1 MEGRFLRKKFNGWL
15 FLIFVSGLICIAT
28 YFFVIVV
35 DQEATGKTAAPILIM
50 GILIL
55 LAAISSWLFNFKAFI
70 RVDADSVKSRYHW
83 FGRIDCKMADIAFV
97 LPQQPNTLIIQL
109 KNGKTYTIMGLED
122 PYPLASMIRRNI
134 SFESAVHPEAL
145 REEMARLKRAK
156 KKYIIC
162 SCAGIAMMFI
172 YIFIAALLTDE
183 GETQSFSRT
192 DWTVF
197 AILCVVELA
206 IGTVTFYFADKAGK
220 CNFPI
225 EKLRYTLRKRVIE
238 TQPLLPGF
246 VIAVYTDENY
256 TGRVTLYGYPHD
268 SAVYYLVQEFDPDY
282 TLFRARTSGIYDNQ
296 KELSPALD
304 ELIDITK
311 NVLN

>member
-1 MEGRFLRKKFNGWL
+1 MEGKFLRKKFNGWL
-15 FLIFVSGLICIAT
+15 FVIFVSGLICIAT

-50 GILIL
+50 GIFFS
-55 LAAISSWLFNFKAFI
+55 LATIPSWLFNFKAFI
-70 RVDADSVKSRYHW
+70 RMDDDSVKARYHW
-83 FGRIDCKMADIAFV
+83 FGKIDCKMADIAFV
-97 LPQQPNTLIIQL
+97 LAQPNTLIIQL
-109 KNGKTYTIMGLED
+109 KSGKTYTIMGLED
-122 PYPLASMIRRNI
+122 PYSLASMIRRNI
-134 SFESAVHPEAL
+134 SFESTESPEAL
-145 REEMARLKRAK
+145 REEIARLKRTK
-156 KKYIIC
+156 KKYIIY
-162 SCAGIAMMFI
+162 SCAGIALMFI
-172 YIFIAALLTDE
+172 YIFVCVLLTDE
-183 GETQSFSRT
+183 GETQSFTRT
-192 DWTVF
+192 DWMVF
-197 AILCVVELA
+197 TILCVVELA

-256 TGRVTLYGYPHD
+256 SGRITLYGYPHD
-268 SAVYYLVQEFDPDY
+268 SAVYYSAQKFDPDY
-282 TLFRARTSGIYDNQ
+282 TLFSAYTSGIYDNQ
-296 KELSPALD
+296 EELSPALD

>member
-1 MEGRFLRKKFNGWL
+1 M
-15 FLIFVSGLICIAT
+15 

-35 DQEATGKTAAPILIM
+35 DQEATGAILIFLIA

-55 LAAISSWLFNFKAFI
+55 LATIPSWLFNFKAFI
-70 RVDADSVKSRYHW
+70 RVDDDSVKARYHW

-97 LPQQPNTLIIQL
+97 LAQPNTLTFQL
-109 KNGKTYTIMGLED
+109 KSGKTYTIMGLED

-134 SFESAVHPEAL
+134 SFESTESPEAL
-145 REEMARLKRAK
+145 REEMERLKRAK
-156 KKYIIC
+156 KKYIIY
-162 SCAGIAMMFI
+162 SCAGIALMFI
-172 YIFIAALLTDE
+172 YILVCALLTDE
-183 GETQSFSRT
+183 GETQSFTRA
-192 DWTVF
+192 DWMVF

-206 IGTVTFYFADKAGK
+206 IATVSFYFALKAGK

-282 TLFRARTSGIYDNQ
+282 TLFRAYTSGIYDNQ
-296 KELSPALD
+296 EELSPALD
-304 ELIDITK
+304 ELIDITE
-311 NVLN
+311 NALN